1 MAHELI
7 YMDNSATSPVD
18 EEVLKEML
26 PFFNERFG
34 NASTLYR
41 LGVDA
46 KEVLEKARK
55 QVADLI
61 NADPSEITFTSG
73 GTESDNMVI
82 KGIALKE
89 IQKSTEE
96 NPRNHIITSA
106 IEHPAVLK
114 TCEFLEKFG
123 FEVTYL
129 PVDED
134 GLISLDDLKNAI
146 KDSTILITIMHA
158 NNEVGTIQPIKE
170 IGEIAREHN
179 IPFHTDAVQSAGK
192 IPVDVKEQNIDL
204 LSLSSHKINGPKGVG
219 AVYIKKGIR
228 LEVFMHGGGQENG
241 LRSGTENI
249 PGIVG
254 FGKAAELANERLEEH
269 MKHNQEIRDALIEK
283 VLANIKDSYVNGSLE
298 HRLPNNVHFRF
309 SGVEGE
315 SLILRLDNEGIDGAT
330 GSACSTHDL
339 KGSHVLAALG
349 IKPALSHGS
358 LRLSIGPEN
367 SIDDVDYIVSS
378 IKKVVDYLR
387 DLSPLW
393 DNEED
398 KYIGDRFE
406 KPVEDE
412 DLDRY

>member
-228 LEVFMHGGGQENG
+228 LEVFMHGGGQENE

-367 SIDDVDYIVSS
+367 SIDDVDYIVAS

>member
-1 MAHELI
+1 M

-129 PVDED
+129 PVDEE

-367 SIDDVDYIVSS
+367 SIDDVDYIVAS

>member
-129 PVDED
+129 PVDEE

-367 SIDDVDYIVSS
+367 SIDDVDYIVAS

>member
-339 KGSHVLAALG
+339 KGSHVLAELG

-367 SIDDVDYIVSS
+367 SIDDVDYIVAS

>member
-315 SLILRLDNEGIDGAT
+315 SLILRLDNEGIDGST

-367 SIDDVDYIVSS
+367 SIDDVDYIVAS

>member
-367 SIDDVDYIVSS
+367 SIDDVDYIVAS

>member
-358 LRLSIGPEN
+358 LRL
-367 SIDDVDYIVSS
+367 
-378 IKKVVDYLR
+378 
-387 DLSPLW
+387 
-393 DNEED
+393 
-398 KYIGDRFE
+398 
-406 KPVEDE
+406 
-412 DLDRY
+412 